1 MRLAR
6 ARSSGP
12 AASPHTPSSVDCIT
26 TTSASEFSV
35 HTGISLTGCHSNRVQ
50 ARFSNLDFYFTARS
64 AEEGLITDESLIILL
79 SRECSLL
86 TPSHASACLMDGL
99 IRSRE
104 RTHVP
109 TQRKT
114 RAVH

>member
-1 MRLAR
+1 MAPKPGPFVCVERTVFTNGPLSFPKI
-6 ARSSGP
+6 RSGLGSPREAETLHHPGRPDLISGR
-12 AASPHTPSSVDCIT
+12 DK
-26 TTSASEFSV
+26 
-35 HTGISLTGCHSNRVQ
+35 
-50 ARFSNLDFYFTARS
+50 
-64 AEEGLITDESLIILL
+64 GLITDESLIILF
-79 SRECSLL
+79 SRECSSL

-99 IRSRE
+99 RFRSRE